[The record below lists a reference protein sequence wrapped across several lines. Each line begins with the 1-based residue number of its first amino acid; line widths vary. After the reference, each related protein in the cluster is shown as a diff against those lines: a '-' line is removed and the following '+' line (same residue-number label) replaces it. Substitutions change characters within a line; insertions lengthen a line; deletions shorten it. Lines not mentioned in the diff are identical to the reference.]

1 MSRRRFK
8 MLEYR
13 DAFFGLVC
21 WNMDESVVEEKL
33 LSSRYWDFVQQG
45 GWPDEYLDSKLGVK
59 ARILANMK
67 KSTEVEEF
75 YFFVHACEQ
84 LLGRRVERW
93 ERVTHR
99 SLELSDDGWSDCM
112 SHIVGLGKEEFVR
125 TLKNPELAWKRSM
138 AGYGK
143 PGGYQESFLYCIP
156 DAEDYDRSLK
166 S

>member
-1 MSRRRFK
+1 

-13 DAFFGLVC
+13 DAYFGLVC
-21 WNMDESVVEEKL
+21 WNMDELVVEEKL

-45 GWPDEYLDSKLGVK
+45 GWPDEERGVRRSVK
-59 ARILANMK
+59 SRILANMK

-84 LLGRRVERW
+84 FLGRRVERW

-112 SHIVGLGKEEFVR
+112 SHVVGLGKEEFTR

-138 AGYGK
+138 TGYGK